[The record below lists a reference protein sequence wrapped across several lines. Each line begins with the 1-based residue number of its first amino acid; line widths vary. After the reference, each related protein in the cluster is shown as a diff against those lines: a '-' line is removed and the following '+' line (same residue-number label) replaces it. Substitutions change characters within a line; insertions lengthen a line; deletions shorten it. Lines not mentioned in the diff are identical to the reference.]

1 MSTITTTADTADTA
15 ARDPC
20 RRHTRPTTGRLSA
33 LSTLA
38 RRRLALTARTPRE
51 LLVPLMA
58 PLLFAVIV
66 APALADTF
74 GATPGGIDYM
84 TFVAVSTIGLLVPLN
99 SMTAGLGVIVDRL
112 GGARRDLLAA
122 PIPRSLIVVGNLV
135 VAVALSG
142 LQVAVLIGAAALR
155 GAEYELEA
163 TGMAWFVAAALVT
176 FAVAMYGVAEV
187 LANRIPT
194 QEEYIGALPPIAIVP
209 FFVAGGLFSHQ
220 RPARRADLHRQA
232 PAPHPRHR
240 THPVRDRRP
249 RPARGSTTSGA
260 WTTRPRWRR
269 SASAP
274 SPCSPWRSPPCRSG
288 SSAGRLSADSQRTIR
303 AGGAP
308 PPELAVVVDAFI
320 HLTS

>member
-1 MSTITTTADTADTA
+1 MTTITTTAGAGADTADTTGA
-15 ARDPC
+15 AG
-20 RRHTRPTTGRLSA
+20 HTRPATGRLSA

-51 LLVPLMA
+51 ILVPLMA

-84 TFVAVSTIGLLVPLN
+84 TFVAVSTIGLLIPLN

-135 VAVALSG
+135 VALALSG
-142 LQVAVLIGAAALR
+142 LQVTVLIGAAALR

-163 TGMAWFVAAALVT
+163 TGVAWFVAAVVA

-194 QEEYIGALPPIAIVP
+194 QEEYIGALPPVAIVP
-209 FFVAGGLFSHQ
+209 FFVAGGLFPISAL
-220 RPARRADLHRQA
+220 PAGLTFIGKLLPLTHVIALTRYGIVDRTGAGLHDIWGMDDPTAMAALSLGAVALFAVAFTALSIRVFRRA
-232 PAPHPRHR
+232 
-240 THPVRDRRP
+240 
-249 RPARGSTTSGA
+249 
-260 WTTRPRWRR
+260 
-269 SASAP
+269 
-274 SPCSPWRSPPCRSG
+274 
-288 SSAGRLSADSQRTIR
+288 
-303 AGGAP
+303 
-308 PPELAVVVDAFI
+308 AV
-320 HLTS
+320 S